1 VLHLFRVTFLN
12 LGCVTTAVS
21 IKLSV
26 PRKVFQQYSGREQV
40 QSYVKDYRNEMRD
53 ELTGSST
60 FACHWKR
67 YRELVWNENF
77 RLLSWLQC
85 AYSLNIKQRSTKHT
99 HKTKDRVTRTP
110 LKTGGELMCC
120 VYSLSKSTKEVYY
133 VPLVV
138 NNYRSFPQS

>member
-1 VLHLFRVTFLN
+1 MIDWL
-12 LGCVTTAVS
+12 
-21 IKLSV
+21 LSV

-40 QSYVKDYRNEMRD
+40 QSYLKDYRHERRD

-67 YRELVWNENF
+67 YRELAWNENF

-85 AYSLNIKQRSTKHT
+85 A
-99 HKTKDRVTRTP
+99 
-110 LKTGGELMCC
+110 
-120 VYSLSKSTKEVYY
+120 YSLSKSTKEVYY

-138 NNYRSFPQS
+138 NNYRSFPQSWLITGFVTRLTRRVSLVEQELLTLPDDLNSPRFLVGFVLLDLLFYVYVL